1 MVRIELTEMEAE
13 RLREL
18 CAAGLSDLRMEIVRT
33 DSVAFR
39 DSLKQDEVFL
49 KGLIERLSRVARPA

>member
-1 MVRIELTEMEAE
+1 MVRIELTEVEAD

-18 CAAGLSDLRMEIVRT
+18 CEACLSDLRMEIART
-33 DSVAFR
+33 DRVEFR

-49 KGLIERLSRVARPA
+49 RGLIERLSRLARPA